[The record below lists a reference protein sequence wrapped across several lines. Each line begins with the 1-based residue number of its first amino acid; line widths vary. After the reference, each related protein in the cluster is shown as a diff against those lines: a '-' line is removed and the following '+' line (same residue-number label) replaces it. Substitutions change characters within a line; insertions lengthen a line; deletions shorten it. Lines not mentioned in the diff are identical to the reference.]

1 MKVLLWITLA
11 ALVLLAFFTIANW
24 TLLTAPAALNF
35 LAFTVQGPL
44 GLILLGATLVF
55 IALFT
60 VYALSLR
67 TSALVD
73 TRRQTRALEA
83 QRALAEQAET
93 SRYTELRTHFDEEIG
108 RLRAAVDGSH
118 GALVERLDRLEQ
130 ALLKSLGDHA
140 NSLSAYVG
148 EVDDKLDRLAPRSGT

>member
-1 MKVLLWITLA
+1 MLKDHDMSFLLWITLA
-11 ALVLLAFFTIANW
+11 ALLLLFFFSIANW
-24 TLLTAPAALNF
+24 ALLTAPAALNF

-55 IALFT
+55 IALFA

-83 QRALAEQAET
+83 QRELAEHAEA
-93 SRYTELRTHFDEEIG
+93 SRYTELRTHFDQ
-108 RLRAAVDGSH
+108 RSDACARRSTARTPHSWSASTGS
-118 GALVERLDRLEQ
+118 
-130 ALLKSLGDHA
+130 S
-140 NSLSAYVG
+140 
-148 EVDDKLDRLAPRSGT
+148 